1 MAEIL
6 KLTAK
11 DAKIGK
17 DDGEVITVSRKSINY
32 SDPQEGDKVK
42 VFKDGKNYIISK
54 DTTSSASMGGIF
66 EIDAKGYRKINKHL
80 FVWVGTF
87 LLGGFGVDRFLRG
100 QIPVGVCKLLFSWAT
115 LGIWPLVDWIIAL
128 SKAYGGAYS
137 NTEEITFD
145 DMGNYVE

>member
-6 KLTAK
+6 KITSK
-11 DAKIGK
+11 EAKIGD
-17 DDGEVITVSRKSINY
+17 DDGKVITVPLKSINY
-32 SDPQEGDKVK
+32 DNPQEGDKVK

-54 DTTSSASMGGIF
+54 ASGSSASMDGIF
-66 EIDAKGYRKINKHL
+66 EIDNKGYRRINKHL

-100 QIPVGVCKLLFSWAT
+100 QIPLGVCKLLLGWLTF
-115 LGIWPLVDWIIAL
+115 GIWGLVDWIIAL

-137 NTEEITFD
+137 NTEEFTFD
-145 DMGNYVE
+145 DMGNWVE